1 MKILSSFLTCV
12 FLLLSIN
19 TLKAQTAFDFTSTD
33 CQNNSHHLF
42 QELNAGNV
50 IVIVWLH
57 PCLSCVSPSLTTY
70 KTVENFHTSHP
81 GKVKLYYVDD
91 YGDHNCASIGSWL
104 DKYKM
109 PLSPFSYRFSD
120 PAIDMLLYGSDGMP
134 KVVVLAG
141 HSHSVF
147 YHVNDKVDAT
157 ELNAAINSAII
168 ASGTKNNPENKQ
180 VKVFPNPANG
190 TIQIELSSAGSSENH
205 IKIFDSTG
213 KLMTESIR
221 KPAEALNSNVDVSD
235 FPPGLYFVK
244 ISSGSGELKSKFI
257 IY

>member
-1 MKILSSFLTCV
+1 MKIFSSFLTCL
-12 FLLLSIN
+12 FILLNISLLN
-19 TLKAQTAFDFTSTD
+19 AQTAFDFKSTD
-33 CQNNSHHLF
+33 CQNNPHHLF

-50 IVIVWLH
+50 IVIVWIH
-57 PCLSCVSPSLTTY
+57 PCLSCISPSLSTY
-70 KTVENFHTSHP
+70 KTVENFHASHP

-141 HSHSVF
+141 YSHSIF
-147 YHVNDKVDAT
+147 YHANDKVDAN
-157 ELNAAINSAII
+157 ELNTAINSAII
-168 ASGTKNNPENKQ
+168 ASGIKSSRADKQ
-180 VKVFPNPANG
+180 VKVFPNPASG
-190 TIQIELSSAGSSENH
+190 SVQIDFGSTESFVKH
-205 IKIFDSTG
+205 IKIYDSTG
-213 KLMTESIR
+213 KLVIERTGIPS
-221 KPAEALNSNVDVSD
+221 EAVNVDVSG
-235 FPPGLYFVK
+235 FHPGIYFVR
-244 ISSGSGELKSKFI
+244 ISSGAGELKTKFV